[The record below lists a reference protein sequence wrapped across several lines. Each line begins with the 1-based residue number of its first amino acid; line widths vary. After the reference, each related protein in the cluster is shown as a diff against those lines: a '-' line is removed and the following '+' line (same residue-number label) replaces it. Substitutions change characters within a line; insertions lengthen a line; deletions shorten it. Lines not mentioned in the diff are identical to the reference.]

1 MYKVTKRDCPM
12 FGIGPYVCEF
22 ICDTAS
28 DITTLPTS
36 ISEGTGGR
44 TVYDNQKCASGSIA
58 IVASGSESKQYML
71 NNQDIWCPYSVAA
84 GSSSGGSSE
93 SSITVDFALS
103 ETSENPVANK
113 TITAALNDK
122 AATTHTHTANE
133 VGADASGSAASA
145 LVEAKA
151 YTDSEIEIL
160 NEALNNKANVSDL
173 PDLSVYALKS
183 KYGDTTINVGRKADT
198 TVGDYSTAEGYET
211 TASGYVSHAEGRNTT
226 ASGDLSH
233 AEGHSTT
240 ASGELSHAEG
250 EGTTASGDLS
260 HAEGLSTTASGRRS
274 HAGGFS
280 TVASGDS
287 SFAHGKRVQA
297 LNDNEVAFGQHNN
310 SSSDT
315 LFSVGDGTSDTSR
328 HNAFEITK
336 TGGILHD
343 KNIATTDDIP
353 DLTPYAKKTE
363 VPNIMVNAAV
373 DARTVSGHFVKS
385 DVPANAVFTDT
396 VPDLTPYAK
405 KTDVPGI
412 KVNEAANADTVGRKS
427 ADDFAQL
434 TYLGENQTDT
444 KIAVGTP
451 TKTTIYHCINWTDY
465 PDGSPDGQ
473 GTIIAINYNGAGTAG
488 VNQMWCT
495 QIFISARTGVVYKRY
510 IGDTSVGSWED
521 FRDGGNANMVGGKDP
536 EKIFYDNGMSSDL
549 NSATKSGC
557 YCTSPDTLNIPLSSW
572 WLVETMNY
580 NNQFIV
586 QKAYMVGD
594 MTHTSAY
601 VRNYAN
607 NAWSNWTEISTT

>member
-44 TVYDNQKCASGSIA
+44 TAYDNQKCASGSIA
-58 IVASGSESKQYML
+58 IVASGSESEQYML

-84 GSSSGGSSE
+84 GSSSGRSDE
-93 SSITVDFALS
+93 SPITVDFALS

-113 TITAALNDK
+113 TITAALNNK

-145 LVEAKA
+145 LQEAKS

-160 NEALNNKANVSDL
+160 NEALNNKADISDL
-173 PDLSVYALKS
+173 PDLSAYALKS
-183 KYGDTTINVGRKADT
+183 KYGDTTIDVGRKADT
-198 TVGDYSTAEGYET
+198 TVGDYSTAEGCDT
-211 TASGYVSHAEGRNTT
+211 TASGIYSHAEGCITIASNICSHAEGRNTT
-226 ASGDLSH
+226 ASGSYSH
-233 AEGHSTT
+233 AEGSDTTASSICSHAEGKNTT
-240 ASGELSHAEG
+240 ASGG
-250 EGTTASGDLS
+250 Y
-260 HAEGLSTTASGRRS
+260 S
-274 HAGGFS
+274 HAGGIG
-280 TVASGDS
+280 TKALKS
-287 SFAHGKRVQA
+287 S
-297 LNDNEVAFGQHNN
+297 EVAYGRYNVSN
-310 SSSDT
+310 SNT
-315 LFSVGDGTSDTSR
+315 LFSIGDGTNDDAR

-353 DLTPYAKKTE
+353 DLTPYAKKT
-363 VPNIMVNAAV
+363 
-373 DARTVSGHFVKS
+373 
-385 DVPANAVFTDT
+385 
-396 VPDLTPYAK
+396 
-405 KTDVPGI
+405 DVPGI
-412 KVNEAANADTVGRKS
+412 KVNEAVNADTVGGKG

-434 TYLGENQTDT
+434 KYLGENQIDT
-444 KIAVGTP
+444 KTAVGVA
-451 TKTTIYHCINWTDY
+451 TKIVIYHCLNWTDY
-465 PDGSPDGQ
+465 PAEAPDGQ

-495 QIFISARTGVVYKRY
+495 QIFISAHGGVFLRNVANLD
-510 IGDTSVGSWED
+510 ISSWKD
-521 FRDGGNANMVGGKDP
+521 YRDGGNANMVGGKDP

-557 YCTSPDTLNIPLSSW
+557 YCASPDTLNTPLSVW
-572 WLVETMNY
+572 LLVETMNY
-580 NNQFIV
+580 NNQLIV
-586 QKAYMVGD
+586 QKAYTMGD
-594 MTHTSAY
+594 TARTITY

-607 NAWSNWTEISTT
+607 NAWSNWTEISTTAISTT

>member
-1 MYKVTKRDCPM
+1 MYKVIKRDCPM
-12 FGIGPYVCEF
+12 FGIGPYLCEYV
-22 ICDTAS
+22 CDTTS
-28 DITTLPTS
+28 DISTLPTFS
-36 ISEGTGGR
+36 SEGTGGR
-44 TVYDNQKCASGSIA
+44 TAYDNQKCASGSRA
-58 IVASGSESKQYML
+58 IVAENGSESKQYML

-84 GSSSGGSSE
+84 GSSGGGSSE

-122 AATTHTHTANE
+122 ADTTHTHTANE
-133 VGADASGSAASA
+133 VGADASGSAASV

-183 KYGDTTINVGRKADT
+183 KYGDTTINVGRKANT
-198 TVGDYSTAEGYET
+198 TIGDYSTAEGYET

-233 AEGHSTT
+233 TEGHSTI

-250 EGTTASGDLS
+250 EGTTASGDKS

-336 TGGILHD
+336 TGGILHN
-343 KNIATTDDIP
+343 KHIATIDDIP
-353 DLTPYAKKTE
+353 
-363 VPNIMVNAAV
+363 N
-373 DARTVSGHFVKS
+373 
-385 DVPANAVFTDT
+385 
-396 VPDLTPYAK
+396 LTPYAK

-412 KVNEAANADTVGRKS
+412 KVNEAANADTVGGKS
-427 ADDFAQL
+427 ADDFAQIIE
-434 TYLGENQTDT
+434 LGWNETDT
-444 KIAVGTP
+444 KTAVSTS
-451 TKTTIYHCINWTDY
+451 TKTTIYHCSSWTDF
-465 PDGSPDGQ
+465 PAESPDGQ
-473 GTIIAINYNGAGTAG
+473 GVLIAVNYSGSGIVGTDS
-488 VNQMWCT
+488 MWVV
-495 QIFISARTGVVYKRY
+495 QFFISARTGMVYKRY
-510 IGDTSVGSWED
+510 INGTGVDGWENI
-521 FRDGGNANMVGGKDP
+521 RDGGNANTVGGKDP
-536 EKIFYDNGMSSDL
+536 GKIFYDNGMSSDL
-549 NSATKSGC
+549 NNATKSGC
-557 YCTSPDTLNIPLSSW
+557 YSASPDTLNTPISV
-572 WLVETMNY
+572 WLLVDTMNY
-580 NNQFIV
+580 NNQLIV
-586 QKAYMVGD
+586 QKAYTMGD
-594 MTHTSAY
+594 TTRTITY
-601 VRNYAN
+601 IRNYAN
-607 NAWSNWTEISTT
+607 SVWSGWSEIPTTPINSINTENPTE

>member
-58 IVASGSESKQYML
+58 IVASGSDSKQYML
-71 NNQDIWCPYSVAA
+71 NNQDIWCPYSVSA

-103 ETSENPVANK
+103 ETSEIPVANK

-122 AATTHTHTANE
+122 ADTTHTHTANE

-160 NEALNNKANVSDL
+160 NEALNNKADVSDL

-183 KYGDTTINVGRKADT
+183 KYGDTTINVGRKEGTYA
-198 TVGDYSTAEGYET
+198 GEGSTAEGQNT
-211 TASGYVSHAEGRNTT
+211 TANNACSHAEGSVTV
-226 ASGDLSH
+226 ASGVCSH
-233 AEGHSTT
+233 AEGVGTVASGTYSHSEGDSTT
-240 ASGELSHAEG
+240 ASGV
-250 EGTTASGDLS
+250 
-260 HAEGLSTTASGRRS
+260 RS
-274 HAGGFS
+274 HAGGS
-280 TVASGDS
+280 DSVASGDS
-287 SFAHGKRVQA
+287 SFAHGKNAQA
-297 LNDNEVAFGQHNN
+297 LYDHEVAFGQYNISYPN
-310 SSSDT
+310 L
-315 LFSVGDGTSDTSR
+315 LFSVGDGTSESTR
-328 HNAFEITK
+328 HNAFDITK
-336 TGGILHD
+336 TGGYLHN
-343 KNIATTDDIP
+343 KHIATIDDIP
-353 DLTPYAKKTE
+353 
-363 VPNIMVNAAV
+363 N
-373 DARTVSGHFVKS
+373 
-385 DVPANAVFTDT
+385 
-396 VPDLTPYAK
+396 LTPYAK

-412 KVNEAANADTVGRKS
+412 KVNEAVNADTVGGKS

-434 TYLGENQTDT
+434 KYLGENQIDT
-444 KIAVGTP
+444 KTAVGVA
-451 TKTTIYHCINWTDY
+451 TKTVIYHCLNWTDY
-465 PDGSPDGQ
+465 PAEAPDGQ

-495 QIFISARTGVVYKRY
+495 QIFISAHGGIFLRNVANLD
-510 IGDTSVGSWED
+510 ISSWKD
-521 FRDGGNANMVGGKDP
+521 YRDGGNANTVGGKDP
-536 EKIFYDNGMSSDL
+536 GKIFYDNGMSSDL

-557 YCTSPDTLNIPLSSW
+557 YSASPETLNIPLSSW

-594 MTHTSAY
+594 MTHTSTY

-607 NAWSNWTEISTT
+607 NAWSVWSEISTTSVVSTNTE

>member
-28 DITTLPTS
+28 DITMLPTS

-44 TVYDNQKCASGSIA
+44 TAYDNQKCASGSIA

-84 GSSSGGSSE
+84 GSSSGGSGE

-103 ETSENPVANK
+103 ETSESPVANK
-113 TITAALNDK
+113 TITAALNNK
-122 AATTHTHTANE
+122 ADTTHTHTADD

-160 NEALNNKANVSDL
+160 NEALNNKADVSDL

-183 KYGDTTINVGRKADT
+183 KYGDKTIDVGRKADT
-198 TVGDYSTAEGYET
+198 TVGDYSTAEGRST
-211 TASGYVSHAEGRNTT
+211 TASGYSSHAEGVATT
-226 ASGDLSH
+226 ASGDY
-233 AEGHSTT
+233 
-240 ASGELSHAEG
+240 SHAEG
-250 EGTTASGDLS
+250 ESTTASANHS
-260 HAEGLSTTASGRRS
+260 HAEGYRTTANVMYSHAEGYRTTANGPASHAEGYRTTANGAASHAEGENTTAIGNNS
-274 HAGGFS
+274 HAGG
-280 TVASGDS
+280 TGT
-287 SFAHGKRVQA
+287 KA
-297 LNDNEVAFGQHNN
+297 LYINEVAYGSYNKSN
-310 SSSDT
+310 SDT
-315 LFSVGDGTSDTSR
+315 LFSIGDGTADDAR

-336 TGGILHD
+336 TGGKLHD
-343 KNIATTDDIP
+343 NDIVTMNDLPDLSLYAKTTDIP
-353 DLTPYAKKTE
+353 
-363 VPNIMVNAAV
+363 N
-373 DARTVSGHFVKS
+373 
-385 DVPANAVFTDT
+385 
-396 VPDLTPYAK
+396 
-405 KTDVPGI
+405 I
-412 KVNEAANADTVGRKS
+412 KVNSAVNADTVGGKS

-434 TYLGENQTDT
+434 KYLGENQIDT
-444 KIAVGTP
+444 KTATGVA
-451 TKTTIYHCINWTDY
+451 TKTVIYNCLNWTDY
-465 PDGSPDGQ
+465 PAEAPDGQ

-488 VNQMWCT
+488 VNHMWCT
-495 QIFISARTGVVYKRY
+495 QIFISAHGGIFLRNVANLDISAWKDY
-510 IGDTSVGSWED
+510 
-521 FRDGGNANMVGGKDP
+521 RDGGNANTVGGKDP
-536 EKIFYDNGMSSDL
+536 GKIFYDNGMSSDL

-557 YCTSPDTLNIPLSSW
+557 YSASPETLNIPLSSW

-594 MTHTSAY
+594 MAHTSTY

-607 NAWSNWTEISTT
+607 NAWSVWSEISTTSVVSTNTE

>member
-44 TVYDNQKCASGSIA
+44 TAYDNQKCASGSIA

-113 TITAALNDK
+113 AITAALNDK
-122 AATTHTHTANE
+122 ADTTHTHTANE

-145 LVEAKA
+145 LQEAKS

-160 NEALNNKANVSDL
+160 NEALNNKANASDL

-183 KYGDTTINVGRKADT
+183 KYGDTTINVGRKD
-198 TVGDYSTAEGYET
+198 GSDMGKYSTAEGYNT
-211 TASGYVSHAEGRNTT
+211 TASGYCSHAEGRDTT
-226 ASGDLSH
+226 ASSFC
-233 AEGHSTT
+233 
-240 ASGELSHAEG
+240 
-250 EGTTASGDLS
+250 
-260 HAEGLSTTASGRRS
+260 S
-274 HAGGFS
+274 HAGGYKT
-280 TVASGDS
+280 TVL
-287 SFAHGKRVQA
+287 H
-297 LNDNEVAFGQHNN
+297 NHEVAYGRYNESNN
-310 SSSDT
+310 NT
-315 LFSVGDGTSDTSR
+315 LFSIGDGTADDAR
-328 HNAFEITK
+328 HNAFEITT
-336 TGGILHD
+336 TGGKLHD
-343 KNIATTDDIP
+343 KSIATTDDI
-353 DLTPYAKKTE
+353 
-363 VPNIMVNAAV
+363 
-373 DARTVSGHFVKS
+373 
-385 DVPANAVFTDT
+385 
-396 VPDLTPYAK
+396 PDLTPYAK

-412 KVNEAANADTVGRKS
+412 KVNEAVNADTVGGKS
-427 ADDFAQL
+427 ADNFAQL
-434 TYLGENQTDT
+434 KYLGENQIDT
-444 KIAVGTP
+444 KTAVGVA
-451 TKTTIYHCINWTDY
+451 TKTVIYHCLNWTDY
-465 PDGSPDGQ
+465 PAEAPDGQ

-495 QIFISARTGVVYKRY
+495 QIFISAHGGVFLRNVANLD
-510 IGDTSVGSWED
+510 ISSWKD
-521 FRDGGNANMVGGKDP
+521 YRDGGNANTVGGKDP
-536 EKIFYDNGMSSDL
+536 GKIFYDNGMSSDL
-549 NSATKSGC
+549 NNATKSGC
-557 YCTSPDTLNIPLSSW
+557 YGASPETLNIPLSSW

-594 MTHTSAY
+594 TTHTLTY

-607 NAWSNWTEISTT
+607 NAWSNWTEISTTAVSTT

>member
-28 DITTLPTS
+28 DISTLPTS

-44 TVYDNQKCASGSIA
+44 TAYDNQKCASGSIA
-58 IVASGSESKQYML
+58 IVASGSESKHYML

-84 GSSSGGSSE
+84 GGSSGGSGE

-113 TITAALNDK
+113 TITAALNNK
-122 AATTHTHTANE
+122 
-133 VGADASGSAASA
+133 ADA
-145 LVEAKA
+145 
-151 YTDSEIEIL
+151 DDI
-160 NEALNNKANVSDL
+160 
-173 PDLSVYALKS
+173 PDLSLYALKS
-183 KYGDTTINVGRKADT
+183 KYGDTTIDVGRKADT

-233 AEGHSTT
+233 TEGHSTT

-250 EGTTASGDLS
+250 EGTTASGDKS

-343 KNIATTDDIP
+343 KHIATVDDIP
-353 DLTPYAKKTE
+353 
-363 VPNIMVNAAV
+363 N
-373 DARTVSGHFVKS
+373 
-385 DVPANAVFTDT
+385 
-396 VPDLTPYAK
+396 LTPYAK

-412 KVNEAANADTVGRKS
+412 KVNAAVDADTVGGKS

-434 TYLGENQTDT
+434 KYLGENQIDT
-444 KIAVGTP
+444 KTAVGVA
-451 TKTTIYHCINWTDY
+451 TKIVIYHCLNWTDY
-465 PDGSPDGQ
+465 PAEAPDGQ
-473 GTIIAINYNGAGTAG
+473 GTIIAINYNGTGTAG

-495 QIFISARTGVVYKRY
+495 QIFISAHGGVFLRNVANLDISAWKDY
-510 IGDTSVGSWED
+510 
-521 FRDGGNANMVGGKDP
+521 RDGGNANTVGGKDP
-536 EKIFYDNGMSSDL
+536 GKIFYDNGMSSDL

-557 YCTSPDTLNIPLSSW
+557 YCASPDTLNTPLSVW
-572 WLVETMNY
+572 LLVETMNY
-580 NNQFIV
+580 NNQLIV
-586 QKAYMVGD
+586 QKVYTMGD
-594 MTHTSAY
+594 TARTITY

-607 NAWSNWTEISTT
+607 NAWSNWTEISTTPINSINTENPTE

>member
-44 TVYDNQKCASGSIA
+44 TAYDNQKCASGSIA

-93 SSITVDFALS
+93 SSITVDSALS

-122 AATTHTHTANE
+122 ADMTHTHTANE

-145 LVEAKA
+145 LQEAKA
-151 YTDSEIEIL
+151 YTDTEIEIL
-160 NEALNNKANVSDL
+160 NEALNNKADISDL
-173 PDLSVYALKS
+173 PDLSAYALKS
-183 KYGDTTINVGRKADT
+183 KYGDTTIDVGRKADT
-198 TVGDYSTAEGYET
+198 TVGDYSTAEGCDT
-211 TASGYVSHAEGRNTT
+211 TASGIYSHAEGCITIASSICSHAEGRNTT
-226 ASGDLSH
+226 ASGSYSH
-233 AEGHSTT
+233 AEGSDTTASSICSHAEGKNTT
-240 ASGELSHAEG
+240 ASGG
-250 EGTTASGDLS
+250 Y
-260 HAEGLSTTASGRRS
+260 S
-274 HAGGFS
+274 HAGGIG
-280 TVASGDS
+280 TKALKS
-287 SFAHGKRVQA
+287 S
-297 LNDNEVAFGQHNN
+297 EVAYGRYNVSN
-310 SSSDT
+310 SNT
-315 LFSVGDGTSDTSR
+315 LFSIGDGTNDDAR

-353 DLTPYAKKTE
+353 
-363 VPNIMVNAAV
+363 N
-373 DARTVSGHFVKS
+373 
-385 DVPANAVFTDT
+385 
-396 VPDLTPYAK
+396 LTPYAK

-412 KVNEAANADTVGRKS
+412 KVNEAVNADTVGGKS

-434 TYLGENQTDT
+434 KYLGENQIDT
-444 KIAVGTP
+444 KTAVGVA
-451 TKTTIYHCINWTDY
+451 TKTVIYHCLNWTDY
-465 PDGSPDGQ
+465 PAEAPDGQ
-473 GTIIAINYNGAGTAG
+473 GTIIAINYNGTGTAG

-495 QIFISARTGVVYKRY
+495 QIFISAHGGVFLRNVANLD
-510 IGDTSVGSWED
+510 ISSWKD
-521 FRDGGNANMVGGKDP
+521 YRDGGNANTVGGKDP

-557 YCTSPDTLNIPLSSW
+557 YCASPDTLNTPLSVW
-572 WLVETMNY
+572 LLVETMNY
-580 NNQFIV
+580 NNQLIV
-586 QKAYMVGD
+586 QKAYTMGD
-594 MTHTSAY
+594 TARTITY

-607 NAWSNWTEISTT
+607 NAWSNWTEISTAAINSINTENPTE

>member
-44 TVYDNQKCASGSIA
+44 TAYDNQKCASGSIA

-84 GSSSGGSSE
+84 GGSSGGSGE

-122 AATTHTHTANE
+122 ADTTHTHTANE

-151 YTDSEIEIL
+151 YTDTEIEIL

-173 PDLSVYALKS
+173 PDLSAYALKS
-183 KYGDTTINVGRKADT
+183 KYGDKTIDVGRKADT
-198 TVGDYSTAEGYET
+198 TVGDYSTAEGRDT
-211 TASGYVSHAEGRNTT
+211 TASGHYSHAECYNTIASGNQSHAEGYKTTASGRCSHAEGSDTTASSICSHAEGKNTT
-226 ASGDLSH
+226 ASG
-233 AEGHSTT
+233 GY
-240 ASGELSHAEG
+240 
-250 EGTTASGDLS
+250 
-260 HAEGLSTTASGRRS
+260 S
-274 HAGGFS
+274 HAGGIG
-280 TVASGDS
+280 TKALKS
-287 SFAHGKRVQA
+287 S
-297 LNDNEVAFGQHNN
+297 EVAYGRYNISN
-310 SSSDT
+310 GDT
-315 LFSVGDGTSDTSR
+315 LFSIGDGTNDDTR

-353 DLTPYAKKTE
+353 
-363 VPNIMVNAAV
+363 N
-373 DARTVSGHFVKS
+373 
-385 DVPANAVFTDT
+385 
-396 VPDLTPYAK
+396 LTPYAK

-412 KVNEAANADTVGRKS
+412 KVNEAANADTVGGKS

-434 TYLGENQTDT
+434 TYLGENQIDT
-444 KIAVGTP
+444 KTAVGVA
-451 TKTTIYHCINWTDY
+451 TKTVIYHCLNWTDY
-465 PDGSPDGQ
+465 PAEAPDGQ

-495 QIFISARTGVVYKRY
+495 QIFISAHGGVFLRNVANLD
-510 IGDTSVGSWED
+510 ISSWKD
-521 FRDGGNANMVGGKDP
+521 YRDGGNANTVGGKDP
-536 EKIFYDNGMSSDL
+536 EKIFYDNGRSSDL

-557 YCTSPDTLNIPLSSW
+557 YSAAPDTLNIPLSSW

-594 MTHTSAY
+594 MTHTLTY

-607 NAWSNWTEISTT
+607 NAWSNWTEISTAAVSTT